1 MTSPITNAF
10 IFDIVADVGDATAFP
25 ETLCLPDCVA
35 KYKSNVDSS
44 GRPATN
50 NMRSVSGSVNVSE
63 PAAAATSPA
72 LTLAFPASIS
82 SGVGIAVLVIGSTRG
97 TATKK
102 AVPARSKAIKS
113 LNVLVPFR
121 YSTRGYPDGNKAC
134 DDSARVL

>member
-1 MTSPITNAF
+1 MCGVPITNSGGVTSPITNAF
-10 IFDIVADVGDATAFP
+10 IFDIVADAGDATAFP

-44 GRPATN
+44 GRPSTN

-82 SGVGIAVLVIGSTRG
+82 SGVGIAVFVIGSTRG

-102 AVPARSKAIKS
+102 AVPARSS
-113 LNVLVPFR
+113 SCP
-121 YSTRGYPDGNKAC
+121 C
-134 DDSARVL
+134 